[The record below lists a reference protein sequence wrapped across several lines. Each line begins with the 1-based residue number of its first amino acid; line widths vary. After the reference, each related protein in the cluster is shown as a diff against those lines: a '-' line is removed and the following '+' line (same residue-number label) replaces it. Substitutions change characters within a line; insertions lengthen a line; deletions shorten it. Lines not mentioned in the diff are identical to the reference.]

1 MLNGSKETDI
11 LLSKIVDEFSATT
24 GLASV
29 IVDIQGKE
37 ISQLSNFTAFCRL
50 MRSSKTYRSLCQKCD
65 LYGGLEAVKSNESSI
80 YKCHAG
86 LIDLSVP
93 IVIENQLSGFFLSGQ
108 VLCEDK
114 EDYPYV
120 LPKQTDWHDNKELV
134 NAYKSIPTFTA
145 AKIASSAEILKI
157 ISDYYLKTKIEVMQ
171 PKKSE
176 KSPLVYAPKPPEA
189 RKEIKQALKYIDKN
203 IHNSITLEEVSCH
216 VFLSSFY
223 FSKLFKKEMKI
234 NFVDYVI
241 LKKMELAKEMLA
253 STQLSIDKVA
263 RSLGYRQTS
272 YFCKVFR
279 NQWDTTPKSYR
290 ESVK

>member
-1 MLNGSKETDI
+1 MLNRSKETDI
-11 LLSKIVDEFSATT
+11 LLRKIVDEFSATT

-37 ISQLSNFTAFCRL
+37 ISQLSNFTTFCRL
-50 MRSSKTYRSLCQKCD
+50 MRSSKTYRALCQKCD
-65 LYGGLEAVKSNESSI
+65 LYGGLEAVKSNASSI

-114 EDYPYV
+114 EDFPFV
-120 LPKQTDWHDNKELV
+120 FPTQTQWQHDKELV
-134 NAYKSIPTFTA
+134 TAYKSIPLYSA

-157 ISDYYLKTKIEVMQ
+157 ISDYYLKTKIEIMQ
-171 PKKSE
+171 PKKTE
-176 KSPLVYAPKPPEA
+176 KSLLNYTPKPPEK

-223 FSKLFKKEMKI
+223 FSKLFKKEMNI

-263 RSLGYRQTS
+263 RSLGYTQTS

-279 NQWDTTPKSYR
+279 NQWSTTPKSYR
-290 ESVK
+290 ESLK